1 MELKYLVTGTGRCGT
16 VFLARF
22 LTSIGITCGHESV
35 FSYEGL
41 DNALQVLS
49 GLKKPV
55 LSKISTTCFKNN
67 KWMPEVQWIDNV
79 ENIVA
84 ESSYM
89 SAPFLNHEK
98 LKDTKIIHLV
108 RNPIK
113 VVESF
118 CNINYFCDKKPNN
131 EWEEFIYSHAPEL
144 TNDLNQIDR
153 CCLYYI
159 IWNNKIE
166 KNKIN
171 LFFKLEEKIDKLFNF
186 LNIKNNNNYFSEKIN
201 GIWNKIDKKFD
212 INSISDSKILF
223 EFVQIG
229 KKYGYSMIGNKLL

>member
-22 LTSIGITCGHESV
+22 LTSIGITCGHESI

-41 DNALQVLS
+41 DNALQVLN

-98 LKDTKIIHLV
+98 LKNTTIIHLV
-108 RNPIK
+108 RNPLK

-171 LFFKLEEKIDKLFNF
+171 LFFKVRRYI
-186 LNIKNNNNYFSEKIN
+186 
-201 GIWNKIDKKFD
+201 
-212 INSISDSKILF
+212 
-223 EFVQIG
+223 
-229 KKYGYSMIGNKLL
+229 